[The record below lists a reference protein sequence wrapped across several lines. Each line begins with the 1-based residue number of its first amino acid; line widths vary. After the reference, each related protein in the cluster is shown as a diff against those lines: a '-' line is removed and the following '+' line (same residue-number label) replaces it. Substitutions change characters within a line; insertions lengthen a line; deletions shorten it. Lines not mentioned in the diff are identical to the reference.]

1 MVSEPAFAE
10 TGKLAQKSAHK
21 DIEPKT
27 TKTPPILQ
35 ALANAF
41 AETCFRATQKKPRI
55 GGTRGFLSTP
65 LGVVPT
71 SFYFGGVKM
80 KKSWVG
86 VVVRRG

>member
-1 MVSEPAFAE
+1 MSLFYL
-10 TGKLAQKSAHK
+10 TNLLHLNCKSV
-21 DIEPKT
+21 
-27 TKTPPILQ
+27 
-35 ALANAF
+35 
-41 AETCFRATQKKPRI
+41 TQKNPRI